1 MRPDTTVEVRVY
13 DTTLGL
19 PRRITRRATTR
30 PERSLLILPTGVIA
44 AAWIASLLY
53 LATSIAGAIG

>member
-19 PRRITRRATTR
+19 PRRITQATTR